1 MAAELAACAPAMPR
15 CSPMS
20 PFKALRQDFSGCVGK
35 LNIRIFNECHH
46 GRISPFAP
54 HGLPQSL
61 FT

>member
-20 PFKALRQDFSGCVGK
+20 PLKALRQDFSGRVGK

-54 HGLPQSL
+54 H
-61 FT
+61 